1 MTNRADL
8 LAARHLSVMTCVDRL
23 AIGPLLARVEDDLLD
38 VARRSARQ
46 PETRVVGIV
55 DDAER
60 LVGVLPILRIVE
72 DVIAQVDPEA
82 LMAGIT
88 DIEDV
93 VRFGHAVEARIAGDA
108 MLAPASVR
116 AEATV
121 GEAFRLMQQRHLSGI
136 YVVDAGERVV
146 GYLDLLELAV
156 LYVDVLAPTA
166 AGGGMEDA
174 AEPWTTHVPDV
185 GD

>member
-8 LAARHLSVMTCVDRL
+8 LAARHLPVMACVNRL

-38 VARRSARQ
+38 VARRCARQ

-55 DDAER
+55 GDEDR

-72 DVIAQVDPEA
+72 DVIARVDPEA
-82 LMAGIT
+82 LMAGII

-93 VRFGHAVEARIAGDA
+93 ARFSHAVEARTAGDA
-108 MLAPASVR
+108 MLPPASVR

-121 GEAFRLMQQRHLSGI
+121 SEAFRLMQQRHLSGI
-136 YVVDAGERVV
+136 YVVEAGERVV

-156 LYVDVLAPTA
+156 LYVDVLAPA
-166 AGGGMEDA
+166 AGAGGTDA
-174 AEPWTTHVPDV
+174 TEPSPARAPDM

>member
-8 LAARHLSVMTCVDRL
+8 LAARHLSVMACVNRL
-23 AIGPLLARVEDDLLD
+23 AIGPLLARVEDDLLE
-38 VARRSARQ
+38 VARRCARQ

-55 DDAER
+55 DDGER
-60 LVGVLPILRIVE
+60 LVGILPILRIVE
-72 DVIAQVDPEA
+72 DVIARVDPEA
-82 LMAGIT
+82 LMAGII

-93 VRFGHAVEARIAGDA
+93 ARFSHAVEARTAGDA

-121 GEAFRLMQQRHLSGI
+121 SEAFRLMQQRHLSGI

-156 LYVDVLAPTA
+156 LYVDVLAPTTERPE
-166 AGGGMEDA
+166 GDEGD
-174 AEPWTTHVPDV
+174 PPTTGPD
-185 GD
+185 